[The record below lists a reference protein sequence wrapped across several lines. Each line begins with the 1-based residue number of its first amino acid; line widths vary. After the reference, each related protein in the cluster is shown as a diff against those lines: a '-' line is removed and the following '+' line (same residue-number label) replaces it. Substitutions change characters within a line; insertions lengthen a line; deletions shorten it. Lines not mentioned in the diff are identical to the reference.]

1 MWKSLTSSIILV
13 VVFTLMTTLQACTK
27 YHDNG
32 SLGDPGVK
40 SGKYD
45 KNIGPYGGPFSGKGP
60 GGMGVK

>member
-13 VVFTLMTTLQACTK
+13 VAFFLMTTLQACTK

-32 SLGDPGVK
+32 NLDNSGVK
-40 SGKYD
+40 SERYD
-45 KNIGPYGGPFSGKGP
+45 PTIGPYGGPYSGKGP

>member
-13 VVFTLMTTLQACTK
+13 VVFTLMTALQACTK

-32 SLGDPGVK
+32 DNGSMGK
-40 SGKYD
+40 SGRYD
-45 KNIGPYGGPFSGKGP
+45 YDIGPYGGPYSGKGP